1 MGSGTTPARVRKGKK
16 LPGQM
21 GAKQITVQNIEIVR
35 TDAEKNLILVRG
47 AVPGVKG
54 ALVTI
59 KSTVK
64 V

>member
-1 MGSGTTPARVRKGKK
+1 MGPGTTPGKVRKGKK
-16 LPGQM
+16 LPGHM
-21 GAKQITVQNIEIVR
+21 GAKKTTIQNIEVIR

-47 AVPGVKG
+47 AIPGIKG